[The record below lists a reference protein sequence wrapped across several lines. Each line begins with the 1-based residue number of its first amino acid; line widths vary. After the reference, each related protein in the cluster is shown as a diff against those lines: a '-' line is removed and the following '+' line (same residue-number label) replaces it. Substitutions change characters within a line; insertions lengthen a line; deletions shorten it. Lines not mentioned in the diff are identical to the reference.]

1 MIVIDASPA
10 VHHKAGLG
18 RYAEDL
24 IGALV
29 QRSDPKRLGVF
40 YHNAPRARPSPTI
53 ASLPAITSPLGSY
66 PWRLRALLAQI
77 ANAGQDQVLAG
88 LGPVDLFHATEHLLP
103 RFKRAPTVFTLHDL
117 IFRAYPRFHLPR
129 NWIYLQLAIPLFL
142 RRATGNL
149 RVGLDAAGCRAA
161 MDCRGQ
167 RRMWYEG
174 VHARFG
180 PVADPAR
187 RAAARAKY
195 KLPERYLLALSTIE
209 PRKNLLTLFD
219 AIARLDNTKLGGWAD
234 VPLIVGGRQGWLTD
248 ETYAAVKARGLEGRV
263 RFAGFIGDE
272 DLPAVMSQAALF
284 CFPSLYEGFGFP
296 PLEAM
301 ACGAPVLS
309 SDASSLPE
317 VLGDAAEYAA
327 PTDPAAWAR
336 AIERLLSNEEARHVL
351 AVRGP
356 AQARR
361 ASPGRGRRRRPKR
374 STRKPFQPG
383 RAVAVRKNRNQVP
396 APAHAGGNSIQ
407 EYSPALRGRAP
418 RPPRSPSPAL
428 LD

>member
-40 YHNAPRARPSPTI
+40 YHNAPRARPSPAI

-142 RRATGNL
+142 RRAT
-149 RVGLDAAGCRAA
+149 RVICVSDWTRRDAERLYGLPRAKTHVVH
-161 MDCRGQ
+161 
-167 RRMWYEG
+167 EG

-336 AIERLLSNEEARHVL
+336 AIERLLSNEEARNGL

-356 AQARR
+356 AQVARFTWAR
-361 ASPGRGRRRRPKR
+361 AAAETEKVYAEAISAWSNRRT
-374 STRKPFQPG
+374 S
-383 RAVAVRKNRNQVP
+383 
-396 APAHAGGNSIQ
+396 
-407 EYSPALRGRAP
+407 E
-418 RPPRSPSPAL
+418 
-428 LD
+428 

>member
-142 RRATGNL
+142 RRAT
-149 RVGLDAAGCRAA
+149 RVICVSDWTRRDAERLYGLPRAKTHVVH
-161 MDCRGQ
+161 
-167 RRMWYEG
+167 EG

-317 VLGDAAEYAA
+317 VLGEAAEYAS
-327 PTDPAAWAR
+327 PTDAAAWAR
-336 AIERLLSNEEARHVL
+336 AIERLLSNEEARNGL

-356 AQARR
+356 AQAARFTWARAAAETEKVYAEAISAWSSRR
-361 ASPGRGRRRRPKR
+361 TS
-374 STRKPFQPG
+374 
-383 RAVAVRKNRNQVP
+383 
-396 APAHAGGNSIQ
+396 
-407 EYSPALRGRAP
+407 E
-418 RPPRSPSPAL
+418 
-428 LD
+428 

>member
-142 RRATGNL
+142 RRAT
-149 RVGLDAAGCRAA
+149 RVICVSDWTRRDAERLYGLPRAKTHVVH
-161 MDCRGQ
+161 
-167 RRMWYEG
+167 EG

-336 AIERLLSNEEARHVL
+336 AIERLLSNEEARNAL

-356 AQARR
+356 AQAARFTWARAAAETEKVYAEAISAWSSRR
-361 ASPGRGRRRRPKR
+361 TS
-374 STRKPFQPG
+374 
-383 RAVAVRKNRNQVP
+383 
-396 APAHAGGNSIQ
+396 
-407 EYSPALRGRAP
+407 E
-418 RPPRSPSPAL
+418 
-428 LD
+428 

>member
-142 RRATGNL
+142 RRAT
-149 RVGLDAAGCRAA
+149 RVICVSDWTRRDAERLYGLPRAKTLVVH
-161 MDCRGQ
+161 
-167 RRMWYEG
+167 EG

-327 PTDPAAWAR
+327 PTDPEAWAR
-336 AIERLLSNEEARHVL
+336 AIERLLCDDDSRHVL
-351 AVRGP
+351 AARGP
-356 AQARR
+356 AQAARFTWARAAAETEKVYAEAISAWSSRR
-361 ASPGRGRRRRPKR
+361 TS
-374 STRKPFQPG
+374 
-383 RAVAVRKNRNQVP
+383 
-396 APAHAGGNSIQ
+396 
-407 EYSPALRGRAP
+407 E
-418 RPPRSPSPAL
+418 
-428 LD
+428 

>member
-40 YHNAPRARPSPTI
+40 YHNAPRARPSPAI

-142 RRATGNL
+142 RRAT
-149 RVGLDAAGCRAA
+149 RVICVSDWTRRDAERLYGLPRAKTHVVH
-161 MDCRGQ
+161 
-167 RRMWYEG
+167 EG

-317 VLGDAAEYAA
+317 VLGEAAEYAS
-327 PTDPAAWAR
+327 PTDAAAWAR
-336 AIERLLSNEEARHVL
+336 AIERLLSNEEARNGL

-356 AQARR
+356 AQAARFTWARAAAETEKVYAEAISAWSSRR
-361 ASPGRGRRRRPKR
+361 TS
-374 STRKPFQPG
+374 
-383 RAVAVRKNRNQVP
+383 
-396 APAHAGGNSIQ
+396 
-407 EYSPALRGRAP
+407 E
-418 RPPRSPSPAL
+418 
-428 LD
+428 

>member
-40 YHNAPRARPSPTI
+40 YHNAPRARISPTI

-142 RRATGNL
+142 RRAT
-149 RVGLDAAGCRAA
+149 RVICVSDWTRRDAERLYGLPRAKTHVVH
-161 MDCRGQ
+161 
-167 RRMWYEG
+167 EG

-336 AIERLLSNEEARHVL
+336 AIERLLSNEEARNAL

-356 AQARR
+356 AQAARFTWARAAAETEKVYAEAISAWSNRR
-361 ASPGRGRRRRPKR
+361 TS
-374 STRKPFQPG
+374 
-383 RAVAVRKNRNQVP
+383 
-396 APAHAGGNSIQ
+396 
-407 EYSPALRGRAP
+407 E
-418 RPPRSPSPAL
+418 
-428 LD
+428 

>member
-40 YHNAPRARPSPTI
+40 YHNAPRARPSPAI

-77 ANAGQDQVLAG
+77 ANAGQDQVLAE

-142 RRATGNL
+142 RRAT
-149 RVGLDAAGCRAA
+149 RVICVSDWTRRDAERLYGLPRAKTHVVH
-161 MDCRGQ
+161 
-167 RRMWYEG
+167 EG

-195 KLPERYLLALSTIE
+195 ELPERYLLALSTIE

-219 AIARLDNTKLGGWAD
+219 ALARLDNTKLGGWAD

-336 AIERLLSNEEARHVL
+336 AIERLLSNEEARNGL

-356 AQARR
+356 AQAARFTWARAAAETEKVYAEAISAWSSRR
-361 ASPGRGRRRRPKR
+361 TS
-374 STRKPFQPG
+374 
-383 RAVAVRKNRNQVP
+383 
-396 APAHAGGNSIQ
+396 
-407 EYSPALRGRAP
+407 E
-418 RPPRSPSPAL
+418 
-428 LD
+428 